1 MCAARRHGDMA
12 PLRASCAA
20 DDQIGAADC
29 GVSESPSEEV
39 DGGHLRAGGRAL
51 RIKFSGRRRPSPRGG
66 TDAHHIWERR
76 GRWREPTLPGVS
88 MRTVRVTVDPGHE
101 EAIEDLR
108 DSDGQALA
116 VVAVVAKCGAEA
128 ARGDERTYDALVVR
142 LAPGDRRELVSIF
155 RNAQGEELRVVLIA
169 VSCADYEQRGQ
180 GGSVRGT

>member
-1 MCAARRHGDMA
+1 
-12 PLRASCAA
+12 
-20 DDQIGAADC
+20 
-29 GVSESPSEEV
+29 
-39 DGGHLRAGGRAL
+39 
-51 RIKFSGRRRPSPRGG
+51 
-66 TDAHHIWERR
+66 
-76 GRWREPTLPGVS
+76 

-128 ARGDERTYDALVVR
+128 ARGDERTYDALIVR

-180 GGSVRGT
+180 GGSVRGTIAAAPTGPHGPPVRSEVRE